1 MELKQ
6 LQHQFMAYLLGQKKD
21 IVNNIQSTPMRSAEG
36 RMDIYA
42 NAYRMRLKEA
52 MTTDFE
58 KLHTYLGDEQ
68 FDMLMDR
75 YIDVYPSHTTSLRY
89 FGNHVPE
96 LLEKPPFDEIP
107 VLKELAIIE
116 RAFANSF
123 DAKDAQFA
131 SVAQLAEV
139 EPSLWAY
146 LQLKLQNSLQILPF
160 SYNTFAI
167 WKALSDEAT
176 PPDVEKKAED
186 SLWVLWRKSDLISHY
201 RPLSAAEAAALIAA
215 QQGETFAEICERLLD
230 FFSEEETPVQAVTM
244 LQSWLQEEMVAE
256 LAVVEA
262 SD

>member
-6 LQHQFMAYLLGQKKD
+6 LQHQFMSYLLGQQKD
-21 IVNNIQSTPMRSAEG
+21 IINNIQSTPMRSAEG

-58 KLHTYLGDEQ
+58 KLHTYLGDQQ
-68 FDMLMDR
+68 FDMLMDH

-89 FGNHVPE
+89 FSNHVPD
-96 LLEKPPFDEIP
+96 LLGKPPFDELP
-107 VLKELAIIE
+107 VLKEIAVIE
-116 RAFANSF
+116 RAFADSF

-131 SVAQLAEV
+131 SLEQLAAID
-139 EPSLWAY
+139 PNLWAY
-146 LQLKLQNSLQILPF
+146 LQLEMQTSLQILPF

-167 WKALSDEAT
+167 WKALSDEET
-176 PPDVEKKAED
+176 PPDVEKMETD

-201 RPLSAAEAAALIAA
+201 RHLSAAEASALRAT
-215 QQGETFAEICERLLD
+215 QQGASFADICECLLD

-244 LQSWLQEEMVAE
+244 LQSWIQEEMVSGLTAIE
-256 LAVVEA
+256 PA
-262 SD
+262 D